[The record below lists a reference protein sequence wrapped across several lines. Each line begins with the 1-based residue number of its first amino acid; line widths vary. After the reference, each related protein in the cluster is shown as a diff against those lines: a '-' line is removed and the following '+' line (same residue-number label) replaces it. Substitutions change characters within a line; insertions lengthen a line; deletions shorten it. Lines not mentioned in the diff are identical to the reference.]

1 MTFQRNTF
9 KRGFVAASIVAAM
22 TAWGAA
28 EAATSFSANAQGTLV
43 FNLSQPEDLGLAQ
56 LGDLVVSWQA
66 TESVTEDSFGGGIT
80 GNSASAFG
88 NAEVSGSSTLLPTG
102 PSVSF
107 GVNASATGAA
117 DATVFG
123 TKADAFVESLA
134 GLAITITNN
143 GTTGYTIFG
152 DLTHSTSEEASVDRP
167 LDEFAGVDAYLL
179 LSADGSGDLMSF
191 SGDTI
196 DFFLAAGATE
206 TIAFEAYANGYS
218 ESFAPVPV
226 PAALPLL
233 ASALLGGGIFAR
245 RRG

>member
-9 KRGFVAASIVAAM
+9 KRGLAAASIVAAM

-28 EAATSFSANAQGTLV
+28 EAATSYSANAAGTLT
-43 FNLSQPEDLGLAQ
+43 FNLSQPEDQGLAQ
-56 LGDLVVSWQA
+56 LSDLTVSWQG
-66 TESVTEDSFGGGIT
+66 TESIIEDSFGGGVT

-88 NAEVSGSSTLLPTG
+88 NSEVSGSSSFLPTG

-107 GVNASATGAA
+107 SVNASATGSA

-123 TKADAFVESLA
+123 TKADSFVDTLA
-134 GLAITITNN
+134 GLAITFTNG

-152 DLTHSTSEEASVDRP
+152 DLSYSTSADASIDRAVDEYAEA
-167 LDEFAGVDAYLL
+167 DAFLL
-179 LSADGSGDLMSF
+179 LEGEGSGDLLSF

-206 TIAFEAYANGYS
+206 TIYFEAYANGLS

-233 ASALLGGGIFAR
+233 ASALLGGGLFAR